1 MCRTHFLVLRL
12 IPAELKP
19 TKIFFL
25 KCANVSLNPS
35 LPITLLTK
43 CVPLLTKPQTCLG
56 FDLLHT
62 EYKCLLDKS
71 TFRFLLKRK
80 HRDTNQENEETLLL
94 SDNGSSK
101 CDKKTRRY
109 SQTGSDINLHLLAVS
124 LNQQVSLTLDESSE
138 VYSSNYFE
146 PSF

>member
-25 KCANVSLNPS
+25 KMCQCLFKSIAAHHPQSRNLPQTSHKVS
-35 LPITLLTK
+35 
-43 CVPLLTKPQTCLG
+43 PLLTKPQTFLG

-62 EYKCLLDKS
+62 EYECLLDKS

-80 HRDTNQENEETLLL
+80 HRDTNQENEETTLLL
-94 SDNGSSK
+94 SDNVSSK
-101 CDKKTRRY
+101 CDKN
-109 SQTGSDINLHLLAVS
+109 GH
-124 LNQQVSLTLDESSE
+124 
-138 VYSSNYFE
+138 VYIHKQALILKVG
-146 PSF
+146 

>member
-1 MCRTHFLVLRL
+1 MQNTFPGFKTHTCRTQTHQDFLF
-12 IPAELKP
+12 KMCQC
-19 TKIFFL
+19 FFKSIAAHHPQSRNL
-25 KCANVSLNPS
+25 PQTSHKVSP
-35 LPITLLTK
+35 
-43 CVPLLTKPQTCLG
+43 PLLTKPQTFLG

-101 CDKKTRRY
+101 CDKKTRLY
-109 SQTGSDINLHLLAVS
+109 SQTGSDINLHLLVVS
-124 LNQQVSLTLDESSE
+124 LNQQVYLTVKHTQLEQ
-138 VYSSNYFE
+138 
-146 PSF
+146 